1 MNQFKSESKPVP
13 PKENN
18 AIRSR
23 RHPGQKFKVYGLPTP
38 VNAMPDKLPSFGQV
52 IEFHTVPEPV
62 SVTSFRRPGHIHAQ
76 ETANSALR
84 AAVMQTLIAANGHEA
99 KQTNPSSTPAPGPK
113 SVQEQSVGATE
124 ASETEKVYP
133 SPAPSP
139 ETATCGSAPG
149 REVGVGTDKDSAQDE
164 PLSKKKAL
172 EWARI
177 ENLDHN
183 KVNLEAKLNASK
195 AAAKITAETVEKNKN
210 DSKRQNIEEATPG
223 SAPDAVCSGSRQVT
237 PPAEATPGSAK
248 AGISRTQF
256 EKNHPTCKEQ

>member
-1 MNQFKSESKPVP
+1 MPRK
-13 PKENN
+13 
-18 AIRSR
+18 
-23 RHPGQKFKVYGLPTP
+23 LPTP
-38 VNAMPDKLPSFGQV
+38 HYAQPSC
-52 IEFHTVPEPV
+52 
-62 SVTSFRRPGHIHAQ
+62 
-76 ETANSALR
+76 
-84 AAVMQTLIAANGHEA
+84 
-99 KQTNPSSTPAPGPK
+99 KPSSPPTATRPNKPETPAPGPK
-113 SVQEQSVGATE
+113 NVQEQPVGVTE

-139 ETATCGSAPG
+139 EMATCGSAPG
-149 REVGVGTDKDSAQDE
+149 REVGVGTDKDSAQNE

-256 EKNHPTCKEQ
+256 EKTIPRAKNNKTTTFCENQSRISIKIGEIPGLLFVLLPPRKEQVPTNSNTNLENTIQDSGFLVPRSTH